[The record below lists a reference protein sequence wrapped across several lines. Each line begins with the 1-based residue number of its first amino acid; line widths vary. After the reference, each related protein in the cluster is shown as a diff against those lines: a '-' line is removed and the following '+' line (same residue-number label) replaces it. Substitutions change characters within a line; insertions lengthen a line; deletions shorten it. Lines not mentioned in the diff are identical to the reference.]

1 MQERRMLLQ
10 QEHHLILP
18 FTSTVSP
25 GKRLLVYGDTPAGSS
40 WPASPGHARYL
51 HDPYSRVR
59 RRRR

>member
-1 MQERRMLLQ
+1 MQEHRMLLQ
-10 QEHHLILP
+10 QEHHLLLP

-25 GKRLLVYGDTPAGSS
+25 GKRWLVYGDAPAGSS
-40 WPASPGHARYL
+40 WPAPPGHARYL